1 MAGAEAACIFCQIAN
16 KSTSATLLHTDEK
29 VIAFQDINPS
39 AVRSA
44 GESVSHLLLHCPIA
58 SDLWAFL
65 FCLAGICWV
74 MPNSVV
80 SMLESW
86 NGILGSRRYGTVG
99 VTLACMMWCI
109 WGQGWRQDLMCL
121 MFILNERG
129 REGARESE
137 GFEMAVKVSM
147 EIGPRWHYLVIP
159 LEHIPT
165 VKNLERRTEDYSL
178 VSHMLEVGQTLLR
191 RDAPQCT
198 QYRFGFHQ
206 PPLNSVNH
214 LHLHCLALP
223 YTPRWKCVKFLSVG
237 SLGFLEAEKLLEK
250 LKPFPPIISKV

>member
-16 KSTSATLLHTDEK
+16 KSASATLLHTDEK

-39 AVRSA
+39 AVR
-44 GESVSHLLLHCPIA
+44 
-58 SDLWAFL
+58 
-65 FCLAGICWV
+65 
-74 MPNSVV
+74 
-80 SMLESW
+80 
-86 NGILGSRRYGTVG
+86 
-99 VTLACMMWCI
+99 
-109 WGQGWRQDLMCL
+109 
-121 MFILNERG
+121 
-129 REGARESE
+129 
-137 GFEMAVKVSM
+137 
-147 EIGPRWHYLVIP
+147 HYLVIP

-223 YTPRWKCVKFLSVG
+223 YMPRWKCVKFLSVG

-250 LKPFPPIISKV
+250 LKPLPPIISKV